1 MTLLLNI
8 LTALTT
14 FLALISARVIVSW
27 QKSYSDYKTQS
38 NPANQFFA
46 THFRQSPLLPH
57 ENAAL
62 VAINYMGQQNQM
74 MLSAFLSTYQK
85 MINDILSDL
94 NEKKDEKSD
103 NYEILCKDEFIEDV
117 KRLMDS
123 SSEKVVKEMAMWATE
138 NVEKFNLSLGQVSIE
153 TESSADSNHATD
165 VLVVFHVKGAG
176 ENALRF
182 QSEASRFLREIVS
195 RSDHPSL
202 QFLRA
207 DVRWQ

>member
-1 MTLLLNI
+1 MTVLLNV

-14 FLALISARVIVSW
+14 FLALITARIIVSW
-27 QKSYSDYKTQS
+27 KNSYSEHKTQS
-38 NPANQFFA
+38 NSTNQFFA

-74 MLSAFLSTYQK
+74 MLAAFLATYQK
-85 MINDILSDL
+85 MMDDMLSDL
-94 NEKKDEKSD
+94 TEKKDDKMD
-103 NYEILCKDEFIEDV
+103 NYEILCKDEFIEEV

-123 SSEKVVKEMAMWATE
+123 DSEKVVKEMAMWGTE
-138 NVEKFNLSLGQVSIE
+138 NVEKFSLTLGQVSIE
-153 TESSADSNHATD
+153 TDNSGDSNHAID
-165 VLVVFHVKGAG
+165 VLVVFHVKGTG

-195 RSDHPSL
+195 KNDHPSL

>member
-1 MTLLLNI
+1 MTVLLNV

-14 FLALISARVIVSW
+14 FLALITARIIVSW
-27 QKSYSDYKTQS
+27 KNSYSEHKTQS
-38 NPANQFFA
+38 NPTNQFFA

-74 MLSAFLSTYQK
+74 MLAAFLATYQK
-85 MINDILSDL
+85 MMDDMLSDL
-94 NEKKDEKSD
+94 TEKKDDKMD
-103 NYEILCKDEFIEDV
+103 NYEILCKDEFIEEV

-123 SSEKVVKEMAMWATE
+123 DSEKVVKEMAMWGTE
-138 NVEKFNLSLGQVSIE
+138 NVEKFSLTLGQVSIE
-153 TESSADSNHATD
+153 TDDSGDSNHAID
-165 VLVVFHVKGAG
+165 VLVVFHVKGTG

-182 QSEASRFLREIVS
+182 QSEASRVLREIVS
-195 RSDHPSL
+195 KNDHPSL

>member
-1 MTLLLNI
+1 MTVLMNV
-8 LTALTT
+8 LTALTA
-14 FLALISARVIVSW
+14 FLALIAARVIISW
-27 QKSYSDYKTQS
+27 KNSYSEYKAQS
-38 NPANQFFA
+38 NPTNQFFA

-74 MLSAFLSTYQK
+74 MMTAFLSVYQK
-85 MINDILSDL
+85 MMDDMLSDL
-94 NEKKDEKSD
+94 TEKKDDKTD
-103 NYEILCKDEFIEDV
+103 NYEILCKDEFIEEV

-123 SSEKVVKEMAMWATE
+123 DSEKVVKEMAMWGTE
-138 NVEKFNLSLGQVSIE
+138 NAEKFSLTLGQVSIE
-153 TESSADSNHATD
+153 TDDSGDSNHAVD
-165 VLVVFHVKGAG
+165 VLVVFHVKGTG

-195 RSDHPSL
+195 KSNQPSL

>member
-1 MTLLLNI
+1 MTVLMNV
-8 LTALTT
+8 LTALTA
-14 FLALISARVIVSW
+14 FLALIVARVIISW
-27 QKSYSDYKTQS
+27 KNSYSEYKAQS
-38 NPANQFFA
+38 NPTNQFFA

-74 MLSAFLSTYQK
+74 MMTAFLSVYQK
-85 MINDILSDL
+85 MMDDMLSDL
-94 NEKKDEKSD
+94 TEKKDDKTD
-103 NYEILCKDEFIEDV
+103 NYEILCKDEFIEEV

-123 SSEKVVKEMAMWATE
+123 DSEKAVKEMAMWGTE
-138 NVEKFNLSLGQVSIE
+138 NAEKFSLTLGQVSIE
-153 TESSADSNHATD
+153 TDDSGDSNHAVD
-165 VLVVFHVKGAG
+165 VLVVFHVKGTG

-195 RSDHPSL
+195 KNDHPSL

>member
-1 MTLLLNI
+1 MTVLMNV
-8 LTALTT
+8 LTALTA
-14 FLALISARVIVSW
+14 FLALIVARVIISW
-27 QKSYSDYKTQS
+27 KNSYSEYKAQS
-38 NPANQFFA
+38 NPTNQFFA

-74 MLSAFLSTYQK
+74 MMTAFLSVYQK
-85 MINDILSDL
+85 MMDDMLSDL
-94 NEKKDEKSD
+94 TEKKDDKTD
-103 NYEILCKDEFIEDV
+103 NYEILCKDEFIEEV

-123 SSEKVVKEMAMWATE
+123 DSEKVVKEMAMWGTE
-138 NVEKFNLSLGQVSIE
+138 NVEKFSLTLGQVSIE
-153 TESSADSNHATD
+153 TDDSGDSNHAID
-165 VLVVFHVKGAG
+165 VLVVFHVKGTG

-195 RSDHPSL
+195 KNDHPSL

>member
-1 MTLLLNI
+1 MTVLMNV
-8 LTALTT
+8 LTALTA
-14 FLALISARVIVSW
+14 FLALIAARVIISW
-27 QKSYSDYKTQS
+27 KNSYSEYKAQS
-38 NPANQFFA
+38 NPTNQFFA

-74 MLSAFLSTYQK
+74 MMTAFLSVYQK
-85 MINDILSDL
+85 MMDDMLSDL
-94 NEKKDEKSD
+94 TEKKDDKTD
-103 NYEILCKDEFIEDV
+103 NYEILCKDEFIEEV

-123 SSEKVVKEMAMWATE
+123 DSEKAVKEMAMWGTE
-138 NVEKFNLSLGQVSIE
+138 NAEKFSLTLGQVSIE
-153 TESSADSNHATD
+153 TDDSGDSNHAVD
-165 VLVVFHVKGAG
+165 VLVVFHVKGTG

-195 RSDHPSL
+195 KSNQPSL